1 MSKISEKILQRRKSL
16 GMSQETLA
24 NIIGVTNQ
32 SVSKWENDMSMPDIA
47 LVPSLCG
54 ALKISADELFGIEPA
69 ENSDNLRLAV
79 KRLTEKNGGIKT
91 SASLARMAMDGVS
104 GTQLTAFVSGEG
116 VLISDLDEKTAL
128 TINGNEQLNALQN
141 VPFDTVKSVFG
152 LLCDESVYK
161 VIGVL
166 DFDRFQSAQQIA
178 EKCSLSLDDVNGALL
193 KLLGRKF
200 CECDING
207 NYSFAVC
214 SYNLFAVLLGLWYNS
229 PHGGKA
235 IVSYSRS
242 YNNI

>member
-1 MSKISEKILQRRKSL
+1 MSKISEKILQRRKAL

-24 NIIGVTNQ
+24 NMIGVTNQ

-54 ALKISADELFGIEPA
+54 ALKISADELFGIESSD
-69 ENSDNLRLAV
+69 NSDNLRSVV

-104 GTQLTAFVSGEG
+104 GTQLTAFVSGDG
-116 VLISDLDEKTAL
+116 VLISDTYEKTAL
-128 TINGNEQLNALQN
+128 TINGKEQLNALQN

-152 LLCDESVYK
+152 LLCDESVFK
-161 VIGVL
+161 VISVL
-166 DFDRFQSAQQIA
+166 DFDRFLSAEKIA
-178 EKCSLSLDDVNGALL
+178 EKCSLSVDDVNGALL
-193 KLLGRKF
+193 KLLGRKY

-214 SYNLFAVLLGLWYNS
+214 SYNLFAVLLGIWYNS
-229 PHGGKA
+229 PHGGVA
-235 IVSYSRS
+235 IASYGRS